1 MRYFKCSFLILTVLF
16 SCKDQKEHLTG
27 IEDKKVENSQK
38 IQVLYTDFSA
48 DSIEVKVD
56 YTSDLDTI
64 NSSGKNERFTFL
76 YWTKAD
82 ISTEELE
89 GIIEN
94 DDKQRMKE
102 ENLIGYNLEDKR
114 SLVFNYNFDQNEE
127 NYLTILVE
135 DLAFIRDFDKD
146 STRIIQKISTIKEKV
161 FVPRTP

>member
-1 MRYFKCSFLILTVLF
+1 MKRFQYLFLTLIVVF
-16 SCKDQKEHLTG
+16 SCKDQKENLPE
-27 IEDKKVENSQK
+27 IEEKKAETSRN
-38 IQVLYTDFSA
+38 IQVLYKNFSA

-64 NSSGKNERFTFL
+64 DSTGKNERFTFL

-82 ISTEELE
+82 ISTKEFEE
-89 GIIEN
+89 IIEN

-102 ENLIGYNLEDKR
+102 ENLMGYNLEDKR
-114 SLVFNYNFDQNEE
+114 SLVFNYNFNPNEE

-146 STRIIQKISTIKEKV
+146 STRIIQNISTIKEKV
-161 FVPRTP
+161 FVSRSH